1 MRRAAAAPP
10 PWWEWGTDVL
20 TVDFDRFGV
29 RAGERVLDMGCG
41 AGRHAFELY
50 RRGAHVVA
58 LDMSVTDLAEVDV
71 MFEAMAAAGEVPDG
85 ATAMTVEGDAL
96 SLPFAEGEF
105 DRIIAAEILE
115 HIPADAR
122 AIAELYRV
130 LAPGGVLAVTV
141 PRWFAE
147 KVNWMLS
154 DEYHEVEG
162 GHVRIYKEHELAGKL
177 EDAGFVVE
185 GHSFAHALHSPY
197 WWLKCAVG
205 VTKDDNPAV
214 KAYHRLLVWD
224 IMKAPALTRTADRLL
239 NPIIAKSVVLYCH
252 KPA

>member
-1 MRRAAAAPP
+1 M
-10 PWWEWGTDVL
+10 L

-29 RAGERVLDMGCG
+29 RPGEKVLDMGCG

-50 RRGAHVVA
+50 RRGADVTA
-58 LDMSVTDLAEVDV
+58 LDQSVKDLDEVGV
-71 MFEAMAAAGEVPDG
+71 MFEAMAAEGEVPAG
-85 ATAMTVEGDAL
+85 ACARTVEGDAL
-96 SLPFAEGEF
+96 ALPFADGEF

-115 HIPADAR
+115 HIPEDEK
-122 AIAELYRV
+122 AIAELFRV

-147 KVNWMLS
+147 KINWMLS
-154 DEYHEVEG
+154 DAYHEVEG
-162 GHVRIYKEHELAGKL
+162 GHVRIYKEDELAAKL
-177 EDAGFVVE
+177 TRAGFTVE

-205 VTKDDNPAV
+205 VDNNDNPLV

-224 IMKAPALTRTADRLL
+224 IMQAPTLTRTADRVL
-239 NPIIAKSVVLYCH
+239 NPVISKSVVLYCH

>member
-1 MRRAAAAPP
+1 M
-10 PWWEWGTDVL
+10 L

-29 RAGERVLDMGCG
+29 RPGEKVLDMGCG

-50 RRGAHVVA
+50 RRGADVTA
-58 LDMSVTDLAEVDV
+58 LDQSVKDLDEVGV
-71 MFEAMAAAGEVPDG
+71 MFEAMAAEGEVP
-85 ATAMTVEGDAL
+85 AEAAARTVEGDAL
-96 SLPFAEGEF
+96 ALPFADGEF

-115 HIPADAR
+115 HIPEDEK
-122 AIAELYRV
+122 AIAELFRV

-147 KVNWMLS
+147 KINWMLS
-154 DEYHEVEG
+154 DAYHEVEG
-162 GHVRIYKEHELAGKL
+162 GHVRIYKEDELTAKL
-177 EDAGFVVE
+177 TRAGFTVE

-205 VTKDDNPAV
+205 VDNDDNPLV

-224 IMKAPALTRTADRLL
+224 IMQAPTLTRTADRVL
-239 NPIIAKSVVLYCH
+239 NPVISKSVVLYCH